1 MTIQLSSTRSASTR
15 GFIRLNAA
23 TTVQGGGELARP
35 PRPNTWNI
43 VDDGRGS
50 QYEPEQEAAQRGRPK
65 AKAGPR
71 GRAHMTIK
79 RSRTR
84 TISITSNIAS
94 NIAIGVT
101 RIDNIITLKFRICG
115 TYDTSSEAKVGRQR
129 ARRTF
134 PRQPGNRSP
143 AKTRHNAGSTSNMYR
158 YCDSVLDALVASSAS
173 QPQFRSAPN
182 RSSRIKKTTNRR

>member
-1 MTIQLSSTRSASTR
+1 
-15 GFIRLNAA
+15 
-23 TTVQGGGELARP
+23 
-35 PRPNTWNI
+35 
-43 VDDGRGS
+43 
-50 QYEPEQEAAQRGRPK
+50 
-65 AKAGPR
+65 
-71 GRAHMTIK
+71 MTIK

-182 RSSRIKKTTNRR
+182 RSSRIKNHQQKMTHNTKAERTKGGSVKRRYHRGEQLAPRRTRRCSRKQRRLTTKVARPKKDGRHITEDWSP